1 MSVGR
6 LYEGYQYVM
15 DNFYSFGHILERFP
29 ANIRRPVLFTAINAG
44 MKNSLRAGKPAA
56 LERIQQLQNLIEDMY
71 KRKIG
76 ALS

>member
-1 MSVGR
+1 
-6 LYEGYQYVM
+6 
-15 DNFYSFGHILERFP
+15 
-29 ANIRRPVLFTAINAG
+29 VLFTAINAG

-71 KRKIG
+71 KSKIG